1 MKIIHIIVV
10 LCMLFSLAV
19 YAQAEKNVPSNKG
32 TVSKSAIKTKDPD
45 VLVVMIFAK
54 GKPFMINVNFNKVLS
69 DAEVKTKIDNITK
82 SFKGKINVIN
92 KTTENKTTSFSAFI
106 ADSNYVAGEGAIL
119 EAIINAYK
127 ENSSIAVILTGDVKT
142 SESPLVVFDNKDLS
156 IVGHAS
162 SGSLQ
167 YQILINNNK
176 FSNVKL
182 PNSQKEVINKAK
194 LVKIFYIVLAF
205 ILLIIIII
213 GLNGLM
219 KRSIRKQRERDKKE
233 GTDGNN

>member
-1 MKIIHIIVV
+1 MKIINIIVV
-10 LCMLFSLAV
+10 LCMLFSFTV
-19 YAQAEKNVPSNKG
+19 YAQAEKNASGNKD

-82 SFKGKINVIN
+82 NFKGKINVIN
-92 KTTENKTTSFSAFI
+92 KTTENNTTSFSAFI
-106 ADSNYVAGEGAIL
+106 ADSNYVAGEGEIL
-119 EAIINAYK
+119 SAIIDAYK
-127 ENSSIAVILTGDVKT
+127 EDSSIAVILTGDVKT

-156 IVGHAS
+156 IVGHVS

-176 FSNVKL
+176 FSNIKL
-182 PNSQKEVINKAK
+182 PNSQKEVRNKAK
-194 LVKIFYIVLAF
+194 LVKASYIVLAF
-205 ILLIIIII
+205 VLLIIIII
-213 GLNGLM
+213 VLNGLM